1 MKKKLKT
8 IAPAVGFAA
17 VFLSCFFIC
26 EVILTN
32 TKPSLLGL
40 LVIIFG
46 IVGILYCGGKF
57 IELLLFGPEGD

>member
-8 IAPAVGFAA
+8 IVPAVGFVA

-32 TKPSLLGL
+32 TKPSLFGL
-40 LVIIFG
+40 LVIIFS

>member
-1 MKKKLKT
+1 MKKKIKM
-8 IAPAVGFAA
+8 IAPAVGFVA

-32 TKPSLLGL
+32 TKPSLFGL
-40 LVIIFG
+40 LIIIFG

-57 IELLLFGPEGD
+57 IELLLFGPEGG